1 MIELDDAW
9 TQLRATLPVPKR
21 EERLPLDA
29 ALGRILSETPQATHA
44 VPPFPASAMDGY
56 ACRAAELAELGKE
69 GLAVIGTA
77 WAGKP
82 WSDVLPPGACVRIF
96 TGAPVPL
103 GCDSVL

>member
-1 MIELDDAW
+1 
-9 TQLRATLPVPKR
+9 
-21 EERLPLDA
+21 
-29 ALGRILSETPQATHA
+29 
-44 VPPFPASAMDGY
+44 MDGY

-103 GCDSVL
+103 GCDGVLPQRNYVVKGIASSLSTSLRAGVMCAPQGGRQ